1 MKASLWSR
9 CAIGALG
16 ALTALAPSAQQQHVS
31 RGPAQGGE
39 DIALISRA
47 PQPYSRVVLPDGVI
61 LETGGLGVQPIF
73 PEDIRGIGDPAD
85 YQNVN
90 EFHDTRP
97 GAWHGPVIY
106 ENPLA
111 PLAPGVE
118 DEAGGS
124 STEAL
129 PAIFAFDS
137 IGPNDLDPPDPDIAV
152 GPNHIAVVTN
162 DDFAVYDK
170 CGNELFRRDAE
181 VFFGTP
187 PADLVFDPKVI
198 YDPWNNRWVMLWH
211 VRNFDTDRGRIILAI
226 STGGTPWGVGG
237 WYFYDYNVVQD
248 AGTADASWPDYFDLG
263 YSQNFITISGN
274 MFEFPDALGNRP
286 FRWARHIIFD
296 KSEIYNQ
303 ATSFRVSFSDLR
315 NGDGS
320 RAFAPRAVQQQWQF
334 GGLDGVFISSRPG
347 GGDELEIWRLTNA
360 FDTNNLARA
369 TINVNNYTLPPAA
382 TQPNGGLLD
391 TIGARLMPAVLTND
405 IANGNG
411 LEIFTALTTARS
423 GNAAI
428 RQYRIDATNNNV
440 ETDRDFFLT
449 GWDYWFATPAAGFG
463 GDAYYGFCRTTN
475 APGGEAEVRYFD
487 LDSGV
492 TGGSQ
497 QIFDGTGSRNPCFN
511 NGNPSPCRWGD
522 YFGAQLDWGDYNT
535 NFNEPGR
542 PAKAWFYGEYG
553 RPGTW
558 GTAVGAGSNYSAGT
572 ISGVSPVFT
581 TLFTGNEGSVSF
593 DSEVYSLTNNNELP
607 TWIEVVDFPS
617 WINVSSTQFSLGP
630 NGRTITVSLNTAAAN
645 NLCGGT
651 YNGVVRFRNC
661 YSGQTFTRNV
671 QLVINAPDLDVLSVN
686 ADNGAYFP
694 GESFNVTT
702 VTENLGTLSTGFE
715 LDIYASINN
724 FISTADVKLLDSSS
738 FVSAGSTVTSNRTV
752 TLPFLTPGSYFI
764 GSIVSEDVAC
774 SQSDTGFDPVTIT
787 VLECLAD
794 TNNDGIL
801 SPADFNGWII
811 AFNNQSSDCDQN
823 GDGQCTP
830 ADFNGWIIN
839 FNNGCG

>member
-1 MKASLWSR
+1 MRGSVWRR
-9 CAIGALG
+9 CAVGALG
-16 ALTALAPSAQQQHVS
+16 TLVAFTANAQQEVN

-39 DIALISRA
+39 PVAPSTRA
-47 PQPYSRVVLPDGVI
+47 PQPYARVVLPDGVVR
-61 LETGGLGVQPIF
+61 ESGGLGVLPVF
-73 PEDIRGIGDPAD
+73 PTDIRGIGNPAD
-85 YQNVN
+85 YLNVD

-97 GAWHGPVIY
+97 GAWPGEVIH
-106 ENPLA
+106 ENFLM

-118 DEAGGS
+118 DPSGGDELEAP
-124 STEAL
+124 

-170 CGNELFRRDAE
+170 CGNELFRSDIE
-181 VFFGTP
+181 VFLGTDP
-187 PADLVFDPKVI
+187 VWLVFDPKVI

-211 VRNFDTDRGRIILAI
+211 AREFDDEVGRLILVI
-226 STGGTPWGVGG
+226 SEGGTPWGVGS
-237 WYFYDYNVVQD
+237 WYFYSYDVVQD

-263 YSQNFITISGN
+263 YSQDFITTSGN
-274 MFEFPDALGNRP
+274 MFEFPDANGNRP

-296 KSEIYNQ
+296 KTEIYN
-303 ATSFRVSFSDLR
+303 ADPSFRVSFSNLR
-315 NGDGS
+315 NGDNS
-320 RAFAPRAVQQQWQF
+320 LAFALRAVQQQWQF

-369 TINVNNYTLPPAA
+369 TIDVNPYTSPPPA

-391 TIGARLMPAVLTND
+391 TLGSRLMPAVLTND

-428 RQYRIDATNNNV
+428 RQYRIDAGNNTV
-440 ETDRDFFLT
+440 ETDSDFFLG

-463 GDAYYGFCRTTN
+463 GDAYFGFCRTTN
-475 APGGEAEVRYFD
+475 AAGGEPEIRYYD
-487 LDSGV
+487 LNQGV
-492 TGGSQ
+492 AGGSQ
-497 QIFDGTGSRNPCFN
+497 QIFDGTGSRNPCTT
-511 NGNPSPCRWGD
+511 NGIPSPCRWGD

-558 GTAVGAGSNYSAGT
+558 GTAVGAGSIYSPGT
-572 ISGVSPVFT
+572 ISSVSPAIT
-581 TLFTGNEGSVSF
+581 TVFTGNEGSVPF
-593 DSEVYSLTNNNELP
+593 DSQAFNLTNNNQLP
-607 TWIEVVDFPS
+607 TWIEVIDLPTWANAS
-617 WINVSSTQFSLGP
+617 LTQFSLGSA
-630 NGRTITVSLNTAAAN
+630 GRSVTVSVNTAVAN
-645 NLCGGT
+645 TLCRGN

-661 YSGQTFTRNV
+661 YSGQTFTRA
-671 QLVINAPDLDVLSVN
+671 LRLDINGPELNVLSVD
-686 ADNGAYFP
+686 AVNGSYFP
-694 GESFNVTT
+694 GESFEVTT

-715 LDIYASINN
+715 LDLYASTNTI
-724 FISTADVKLLDSSS
+724 ISTADTKLLDSSS
-738 FVSAGSTVTSNRTV
+738 FVSAGGTVTSPRTV
-752 TLPFLTPGSYFI
+752 TLPFLAPGNYFI
-764 GSIVSEDVAC
+764 GAIVSEDVGCA
-774 SQSDTGFDPVTIT
+774 QSDSGFDPIPIT
-787 VLECLAD
+787 VLRCFAD
-794 TNNDGIL
+794 TNQDGVL
-801 SPADFNGWII
+801 SPADYNAWII
-811 AFNNQSSDCDQN
+811 AFNNQSAACDQN

-830 ADFNGWIIN
+830 ADYNGWIIN
-839 FNNGCG
+839 FNNGCD

>member
-1 MKASLWSR
+1 MRGSTWSR
-9 CAIGALG
+9 CAIAALG
-16 ALTALAPSAQQQHVS
+16 LAFALPAAAQQPVS
-31 RGPAQGGE
+31 RGPAPGGE
-39 DIALISRA
+39 DIAPTSRA
-47 PQPYSRVVLPDGVI
+47 PQPYSRIVLPDGVI
-61 LETGGLGVQPIF
+61 LESGGSGVQPIF
-73 PEDIRGIGDPAD
+73 PDDIRGIGEPAD
-85 YQNVN
+85 YVDVN

-97 GAWHGPVIY
+97 GAWTGEVIH
-106 ENPLA
+106 ENFLME
-111 PLAPGVE
+111 LAPGTE
-118 DEAGGS
+118 DPAGGADV
-124 STEAL
+124 EAP

-170 CGNELFRRDAE
+170 CGNELFRQDAE

-198 YDPWNNRWVMLWH
+198 YDPWNSRWVMLWH

-226 STGGTPWGVGG
+226 STGSTPWGVGG

-248 AGTADASWPDYFDLG
+248 AGTPDASWPDYFDLG

-303 ATSFRVSFSDLR
+303 DTSFRVSFSNLR
-315 NGDGS
+315 NGDNS
-320 RAFAPRAVQQQWQF
+320 LAFAPRAVQQQWQF

-369 TINVNNYTLPPAA
+369 TISVNQYTAPPAA
-382 TQPNGGLLD
+382 VQPNGGLLD
-391 TIGARLMPAVLTND
+391 TLGSRLMPAVLTND
-405 IANGNG
+405 LINGNG
-411 LEIFTALTTARS
+411 LEIFTALTTART

-449 GWDYWFATPAAGFG
+449 NWDYWFATPAAGFG

-475 APGGEAEVRYFD
+475 AAGGEAEVRYFD
-487 LDSGV
+487 LNQGV
-492 TGGSQ
+492 SGGSQ
-497 QIFDGTGSRNPCFN
+497 QIFDGTGSRNPCTS

-535 NFNEPGR
+535 NFNVPGR

-558 GTAVGAGSNYSAGT
+558 GTAVGAGSIYSAGT

-581 TLFTGNEGSVSF
+581 TVFTGNEGSVAF
-593 DSEVYSLTNNNELP
+593 DSEVFTITNNNELP
-607 TWIEVVDFPS
+607 TWIEVIDTPNWV
-617 WINVSSTQFSLGP
+617 NVSSSQFSLGP
-630 NGRTITVSLNTAAAN
+630 NGRSVTVSLNTTVAN
-645 NLCGGT
+645 SLCGGT
-651 YNGVVRFRNC
+651 YNGIVRFRNC
-661 YSGQTFTRNV
+661 YSGQVFTRNL
-671 QLVINAPDLDVLSVN
+671 QLVVNAPDLNVVSVD
-686 ADNGAYFP
+686 AETGSYIP
-694 GESFNVTT
+694 GQSFGVTT
-702 VTENLGTLSTGFE
+702 ITENTGTQFAFYD
-715 LDIYASINN
+715 LDIYASTNN
-724 FISTADVKLLDSSS
+724 IISTGDTLLLASSS
-738 FVSAGSTVTSNRTV
+738 SASAGGTTTSPRTV
-752 TLPFLTPGSYFI
+752 TLPFLEPGTYFI
-764 GSIVSEDVAC
+764 GSIVSEDDGCA
-774 SQSDTGFDPVTIT
+774 QSDSGFDPVPIT
-787 VLECLAD
+787 
-794 TNNDGIL
+794 
-801 SPADFNGWII
+801 
-811 AFNNQSSDCDQN
+811 
-823 GDGQCTP
+823 
-830 ADFNGWIIN
+830 
-839 FNNGCG
+839 